1 MNFEKKASFLIIE
14 IKKKKEK
21 KFRQKKK
28 KKSNCLTYLI
38 YPVKKKIMED
48 ITNIIHN
55 IEYRVKEQELQK
67 AIKTVEKNIS
77 GVENLT
83 KRQIALAKRYN
94 ETAVQDEKTR
104 TRITSLINRNS
115 TALNNHKKSLE
126 DNLINNKSLN
136 KAMQQ
141 ELGLI
146 GAVEKKLSILKRAR
160 QTATSPQEI
169 ARYNNLIA
177 QQQAKINKPQAQNIP
192 TQNIPKGVGGLPNAL
207 VGQVGRLIPAIGG
220 ALALGG
226 VALQIKEVT
235 QQFEKYR
242 TVLRNTFQSSTKA
255 NQEFEKIK
263 DFAKDTPYS
272 VDELTGSFVKL
283 VNRGFNPTKEELT
296 NMGDIA
302 ASQGKSFDQLT
313 EAVLDAQTGE
323 FERLKEFGIKAKTT
337 GDIVTLSFKGVE
349 KQVKKTDEV
358 ALRNAI
364 ISFGQLQ
371 GVAGGMEAQSQTL
384 EGKLSNLGDSFDSLF
399 SNIGGKGIGAFGAL
413 IDVVK
418 EAVDWLN
425 EFVEVSP
432 VDALREQQ
440 GELNNLVSQ
449 LILVNNEEELR
460 SEVMAEI
467 SAKYPEF
474 LSFIN
479 SEKTS
484 VESLSEALGILN
496 QQYEHKIRL
505 ASIDDG
511 LAEKSEKQKKLFT
524 EQREALNKLIP
535 ALKEYGYTEVE
546 FSKLSRKEQQRVGT
560 EALSQLAEKKA
571 KQANE
576 RIRTSTR
583 ESAGMYEVSQ
593 VESIVD
599 AREDFNN
606 YFKLSDQ
613 LTSER
618 NKLLELRN
626 AKEESYRN
634 GLKETLKIE
643 EEQLQLLIKQGAS
656 KQKIAEQQGI
666 INGINLL
673 LNPVTT
679 KPQSTTPDTGKSKK
693 KQKTAQ
699 ELALEDID
707 KRQKIEEEKQKQAY
721 ERQMSQLKKALE
733 EKLIDQNYYNHVEQE
748 YTETNKIE
756 LLKIEKKYDSERLK
770 YLKEAEKEATKTK
783 IANID
788 NSVKDIQ
795 LALRSRSEQL
805 LKEAIDNAKKLDEE
819 LSNLLASEEQREIDA
834 VNKKFAD
841 SKSQLSG
848 TKTFDE
854 LLIADADLIG
864 AEKDGDSE
872 RIETAKKRIDQLKQ
886 ILKKETQL
894 TEQEEI
900 ERQTAILEIQ
910 DKYFEK
916 RELEATKRAISALN
930 EYNYYEQQKFDTK
943 FNQTDDEGV
952 NVVQAENDIKLEQ
965 LKNANAEIIDE
976 ETLSNRKRLKLEEE
990 RAKNSEE
997 IARRTQLAIQ
1007 FIEKDG
1013 IEKSIANKQEEL
1025 KKIQSGELQVT
1036 EAYKD
1041 KIEKELS
1048 DLLANLGLTQKQI
1061 EELFAQLGKSSE
1073 KGLSDATSAIFS
1085 LTDAMLSASSSIV
1098 SALESIADKE
1108 IEVRER
1114 RVEKANEIAD
1124 RGNAEALQ
1132 IEEEKLQKAQAQKEK
1147 YARIQMAINL
1157 AQQASALALAIAQAA
1172 AAGGGWASAAAIAS
1186 VITAVGSGIATVM
1199 QMTADQPQG
1208 FKEGVIALNGK
1219 GSETSD
1225 SIPAMLS
1232 RGESVITAKGT
1243 KIGDNSKILEAM
1255 NNGVAFSTTA
1265 MSLKSPQIPSIVNNS
1280 NIKTEMSGIRK
1291 GLENV
1296 VQAVENIKGSS
1307 IVIDEDGFI
1316 AMSRAIE
1323 MRTKKRNKL

>member
-349 KQVKKTDEV
+349 KQVKKTDEG

-1280 NIKTEMSGIRK
+1280 NIKAEMSDIRK

-1296 VQAVENIKGSS
+1296 VQAVENIKPSKMIFDENG
-1307 IVIDEDGFI
+1307 IAVITNV
-1316 AMSRAIE
+1316 IE
-1323 MRTKKRNKL
+1323 EKKRRRDKL